1 MEEKDIINMFDLHKK
16 WVETIGDEGEQL
28 KLDEVDL
35 RVFDLSDVLLEQ
47 SYLIDCT
54 FDDLKLENIDFH
66 SSLLASSTFINT
78 CLDKCDFYKS
88 DLRYTDFSNC
98 IIKNSRFSK
107 GDCWEAEFN
116 NACLVDCNLI
126 NVSFH
131 LTDFRNARLEN
142 VDISVSTF
150 KDTLLNGVTLK
161 GIKGIEEAFFQSI
174 NIGTPEKPLLL
185 EKEEARRWFLEKC
198 ES

>member
-107 GDCWEAEFN
+107 ADCWEAAFN

-142 VDISVSTF
+142 IDISVSTF

>member
-107 GDCWEAEFN
+107 ADCWEAAFN

-142 VDISVSTF
+142 IDISVSTF

-174 NIGTPEKPLLL
+174 NIGTPEKPVLL
-185 EKEEARRWFLEKC
+185 EKEEARKWFLEKC

>member
-1 MEEKDIINMFDLHKK
+1 MEGKDIINMFALHKK
-16 WVETIGDEGEQL
+16 WVEAIGDEGEQL

-54 FDDLKLENIDFH
+54 FDDLKLENVDFH
-66 SSLLASSTFINT
+66 SSLLASSTFINAS
-78 CLDKCDFYKS
+78 LDKCDFYKS

-107 GDCWEAEFN
+107 GDCWEAAFN

-150 KDTLLNGVTLK
+150 KDTLLNEVVLK
-161 GIKGIEEAFFQSI
+161 SIKGIEEAFFQSI
-174 NIGTPEKPLLL
+174 NIGTPEKPVLL
-185 EKEEARRWFLEKC
+185 EKEEARKWFLEKC
-198 ES
+198 EP

>member
-1 MEEKDIINMFDLHKK
+1 MEEKDIINMFALHKK

-78 CLDKCDFYKS
+78 CLDQCDFYKS

-107 GDCWEAEFN
+107 GDCWEAAFN

-142 VDISVSTF
+142 IDISVSTF

-185 EKEEARRWFLEKC
+185 EKEEARRWFLENC

>member
-1 MEEKDIINMFDLHKK
+1 MEGKDIINMFALHKK
-16 WVETIGDEGEQL
+16 WVETIGEEGEQL

-54 FDDLKLENIDFH
+54 FDDLKLENVDFH
-66 SSLLASSTFINT
+66 SSLLASSTFINAS
-78 CLDKCDFYKS
+78 LDKCDFYKS

-98 IIKNSRFSK
+98 IIRNSSFSK
-107 GDCWEAEFN
+107 ADCWEAAFN

-126 NVSFH
+126 NVFFH

-150 KDTLLNGVTLK
+150 KDTLLNGITLK
-161 GIKGIEEAFFQSI
+161 SIKGIEEAFFQSI
-174 NIGTPEKPLLL
+174 NIGTPEKPVLL
-185 EKEEARRWFLEKC
+185 EKEEARKWFLEKC
-198 ES
+198 EP

>member
-1 MEEKDIINMFDLHKK
+1 MEGKDIINMFALHKK
-16 WVETIGDEGEQL
+16 WVETIGEEGEQL

-54 FDDLKLENIDFH
+54 FDDLKLENVDFH
-66 SSLLASSTFINT
+66 SSLLASSTFINAS
-78 CLDKCDFYKS
+78 LDRCDFYKS

-98 IIKNSRFSK
+98 IIRNSSFSK
-107 GDCWEAEFN
+107 ADCWEAAFN

-150 KDTLLNGVTLK
+150 KDTLLNKVTLK
-161 GIKGIEEAFFQSI
+161 SIKGIEEAFFQSI
-174 NIGTPEKPLLL
+174 NIGTPEKPVLL
-185 EKEEARRWFLEKC
+185 EKEEARKWFLEKC
-198 ES
+198 EP

>member
-54 FDDLKLENIDFH
+54 FDDLKMENIDFH

-107 GDCWEAEFN
+107 GDCWEAAFN

-142 VDISVSTF
+142 IDISVSTF

>member
-1 MEEKDIINMFDLHKK
+1 MEGKDIINMFALHKK
-16 WVETIGDEGEQL
+16 WVEAIGDEGEQL

-54 FDDLKLENIDFH
+54 FDDLKLENVDFH
-66 SSLLASSTFINT
+66 SSLLASSTFINAS
-78 CLDKCDFYKS
+78 LDQCDFYKS

-107 GDCWEAEFN
+107 GDCWEAAFN

-126 NVSFH
+126 NVSFD

-161 GIKGIEEAFFQSI
+161 SIKGIEEAFFRSI
-174 NIGTPEKPLLL
+174 NIGTPEKPVLL
-185 EKEEARRWFLEKC
+185 EKEEARKWFLEKC
-198 ES
+198 EP

>member
-16 WVETIGDEGEQL
+16 WVETIGHEGEQL

-107 GDCWEAEFN
+107 GDCWEAAFN

-131 LTDFRNARLEN
+131 VTDFRNARLEN
-142 VDISVSTF
+142 IDISVSTF

-185 EKEEARRWFLEKC
+185 EKEEARRWFLRKC

>member
-54 FDDLKLENIDFH
+54 FDNLKLENIDFH

-107 GDCWEAEFN
+107 GDCWEAAFN

-142 VDISVSTF
+142 IDISVSTF

>member
-1 MEEKDIINMFDLHKK
+1 MEEKDIINMFALHKK

-54 FDDLKLENIDFH
+54 FDDLKMENIDFH

-107 GDCWEAEFN
+107 GDCWEAAFN

-161 GIKGIEEAFFQSI
+161 SIKGTEEAFFQSI

>member
-1 MEEKDIINMFDLHKK
+1 MEEKDIINMFALHKK

-107 GDCWEAEFN
+107 GDCWEAAFN

>member
-1 MEEKDIINMFDLHKK
+1 MEEKDIINMFALHKK

-107 GDCWEAEFN
+107 GDCWEAAFN

-142 VDISVSTF
+142 IDISVSTF

>member
-54 FDDLKLENIDFH
+54 FDDLKLENVDLH
-66 SSLLASSTFINT
+66 SSLLASSTFINAS
-78 CLDKCDFYKS
+78 LDQCDFYKS

-107 GDCWEAEFN
+107 GDCWEAAFN

>member
-1 MEEKDIINMFDLHKK
+1 MEEINVFNMFNLHKK

-35 RVFDLSDVLLEQ
+35 RVFDLSEVLLEQ

-54 FDDLKLENIDFH
+54 FDDLKLENVDFH
-66 SSLLASSTFINT
+66 SSLLASSTFINAS
-78 CLDKCDFYKS
+78 LDKCDFYKS

-107 GDCWEAEFN
+107 ADCWEAAFN

-126 NVSFH
+126 NISFH
-131 LTDFRNARLEN
+131 LTDFRNERLEN

-150 KDTLLNGVTLK
+150 KDALLNEVKLK
-161 GIKGIEEAFFQSI
+161 SIKGIEEAFFQSI
-174 NIGTPEKPLLL
+174 NIGTPEKPVLL
-185 EKEEARRWFLEKC
+185 EKEEARKWFLEKC
-198 ES
+198 EP

>member
-1 MEEKDIINMFDLHKK
+1 MEEINVFNMFNLHKK

-35 RVFDLSDVLLEQ
+35 RVFNLSEVLLEQ

-54 FDDLKLENIDFH
+54 FDDLKLENVDFH
-66 SSLLASSTFINT
+66 SSLLASSTFINAS
-78 CLDKCDFYKS
+78 LDQCDFYKS

-107 GDCWEAEFN
+107 ADCWEAAFN

-126 NVSFH
+126 NISFH

-150 KDTLLNGVTLK
+150 KDTLLNEVKLK
-161 GIKGIEEAFFQSI
+161 SIKGIEEAFFQSI
-174 NIGTPEKPLLL
+174 NIGTPEKPVLL
-185 EKEEARRWFLEKC
+185 EKEEARKWFLEKC
-198 ES
+198 EP

>member
-107 GDCWEAEFN
+107 GDCWEAAFN

-142 VDISVSTF
+142 IDISVSTF

>member
-47 SYLIDCT
+47 SYLIDCI

-107 GDCWEAEFN
+107 GDCWEAAFN

-142 VDISVSTF
+142 IDISVSTF

>member
-1 MEEKDIINMFDLHKK
+1 MEEKDIINMFALHKK

-54 FDDLKLENIDFH
+54 FDDLKMENIDFH

-98 IIKNSRFSK
+98 IINNSRFSK
-107 GDCWEAEFN
+107 GDCWEAAFN

-161 GIKGIEEAFFQSI
+161 SIKGTEEAFFQSI

>member
-54 FDDLKLENIDFH
+54 FDDLKLENVDFH

-98 IIKNSRFSK
+98 IIRNSRFSK
-107 GDCWEAEFN
+107 GDCWEAAFN
-116 NACLVDCNLI
+116 SACLVDCNLI

-131 LTDFRNARLEN
+131 VTDFRNARLEN
-142 VDISVSTF
+142 IDISVSTF